1 VETKESL
8 SLVSSGNGPS
18 TALAPRAIVT
28 SGAWNTIMA
37 IAPVVHQS
45 RLFPVTSP
53 QAAAV
58 IMLKGYELGLNLTA
72 AFEFIHVIQGRPSLS
87 PKGALALILRSG
99 ELQEFKITE
108 GEDFCEC
115 YMKRRNGFTYVARF
129 SMEDAKQAQV
139 VKPDSGWEKYPKNML
154 RWRSIGFTSDIVF
167 PDILCG
173 MIRADDLGA
182 LITPDGDVI
191 EGEFKVTS
199 PGSAAAANPSSAT
212 VSPETCAAPEIKL
225 DALLAEYGPVKI
237 LAAND
242 GKVPASQAEV
252 EAVAAKLGH
261 GPNGNGHGETQ

>member
-1 VETKESL
+1 METKESL
-8 SLVSSGNGPS
+8 SLVSNGNDSS
-18 TALAPRAIVT
+18 TVLAPRAVVT
-28 SGAWNTIMA
+28 NGAWNTIMA

-99 ELQEFKITE
+99 ELQEFGISE
-108 GEDFCEC
+108 GDGICEC
-115 YMKRRNGFTYVARF
+115 HMKRRNGFEYRARF
-129 SMEDAKQAQV
+129 SMDDAKQAQV
-139 VKPDSGWEKYPKNML
+139 LKPDSGWEKYPKNML

-191 EGEFKVTS
+191 DGEFKVTRAGS
-199 PGSAAAANPSSAT
+199 PPAATAM
-212 VSPETCAAPEIKL
+212 PETAPAPEINL
-225 DALLAEYGPVKI
+225 DALLAAYGPAQI

-252 EAVAAKLGH
+252 EAVATRLGQD
-261 GPNGNGHGETQ
+261 NGGNSHGEAK